1 MQTITLKI
9 DDNFCGHFLEIIKSI
24 PKDKIQLIDSGSID
38 PFSVSSTEE
47 VQKRVHE
54 AEKRISNGDYLT
66 ETQYQEE
73 LKNFTKT
80 LS

>member
-24 PKDKIQLIDSGSID
+24 PKDKIQLVD
-38 PFSVSSTEE
+38 PFSVSSVEE

-54 AEKRISNGDYLT
+54 AETRIKNGDYLT
-66 ETQYQEE
+66 EKQYLEE
-73 LKNFTKT
+73 VENFTKT